1 MSNRE
6 EPDPGPDR
14 SVRYPLTWPAS
25 MAEDVAQAARSRTM
39 PMAVWV
45 REAIREKLARDG
57 LLRDAMARRDIEAGW
72 R

>member
-1 MSNRE
+1 
-6 EPDPGPDR
+6 
-14 SVRYPLTWPAS
+14 